1 MLGVPKNKVILSPHD
16 DRWTDEFRQAEQ
28 RFRELFGDEII
39 RIEHVGSTAIPG
51 ILAKPMLDIAILFR
65 AITAP
70 VFDRM
75 QDLGYTYYGEVAPGK
90 HLFLLREAD
99 GRSLQHVHCCAVDKP
114 EPFHEQLRFRD
125 FLRAHPAYAREYEQL
140 KQQLASRYPDD
151 RSRYT
156 AGKQEFFEKIKV
168 LAAAEHAQGR
178 PAGSNDR
185 S

>member
-28 RFRELFGDEII
+28 RFRERFGDGIV

-65 AITAP
+65 EITGP

-75 QDLGYTYYGEVAPGK
+75 RSLGYTYYGEVASGK

-99 GRSLQHVHCCAVDKP
+99 GRSLQHVHCSAVNRP
-114 EPFHEQLRFRD
+114 ELFDAQLRFRD

-140 KQQLASRYPDD
+140 KRQLASRYPDD

-156 AGKQEFFEKIKV
+156 AGKQKFFEKIES
-168 LAAAEHAQGR
+168 LAAAECAAGAPR
-178 PAGSNDR
+178 PGGQ
-185 S
+185 